1 VETSIS
7 NAFLVYG
14 PLGLV
19 ALVSLLATIRFYR
32 DKEAEAKAHAATLA
46 CEREQHALEMR
57 AMQDRYITKAE
68 TWMEK
73 NHELASSINQVLES
87 ISKRYDRRA

>member
-1 VETSIS
+1 MESSIS

-14 PLGLV
+14 PLGLIS
-19 ALVSLLATIRFYR
+19 LICLLAAIRFYR
-32 DKEAEAKAHAATLA
+32 DKERAAEAHADALAT
-46 CEREQHALEMR
+46 ERDQHAKEMR
-57 AMQDRYITKAE
+57 AMEERYITKAE

-87 ISKRYDRRA
+87 ISKRYDRR

>member
-1 VETSIS
+1 METSIS

-19 ALVSLLATIRFYR
+19 ALVSLLAAYRFYL
-32 DKEAEAKAHAATLA
+32 DKEKANKEHAETLA
-46 CEREQHALEMR
+46 AERDQHAQEMR
-57 AMQDRYITKAE
+57 AMEDRYITKAE

-73 NHELASSINQVLES
+73 NHELAASINQVLES
-87 ISKRYDRRA
+87 ISKRYDRR

>member
-1 VETSIS
+1 VESSIS
-7 NAFLVYG
+7 NTFLYYG

-19 ALVSLLATIRFYR
+19 ALVSLLAAIRFYL
-32 DKEAEAKAHAATLA
+32 DKEKAAKAHA
-46 CEREQHALEMR
+46 EEMR
-57 AMQDRYITKAE
+57 AMEDRYITKAE

-87 ISKRYDRRA
+87 ISKRYDRR

>member
-1 VETSIS
+1 MESSIS

-19 ALVSLLATIRFYR
+19 ALISLLAAVRFYR
-32 DKEAEAKAHAATLA
+32 DKEAATKEHAETLA
-46 CEREQHALEMR
+46 TERDQHTTEMR
-57 AMQDRYITKAE
+57 VMEERYFTKAE

-73 NHELASSINQVLES
+73 NHELAASINQVLES
-87 ISKRYDRRA
+87 ISKRYDRR

>member
-1 VETSIS
+1 METSIS

-19 ALVSLLATIRFYR
+19 ALVSLLATVRFYR
-32 DKEAEAKAHAATLA
+32 DKEAAAKEHATTLA
-46 CEREQHALEMR
+46 TERAKHAQEMR
-57 AMQDRYITKAE
+57 AMEDRYITKAE

-87 ISKRYDRRA
+87 ISKRYDRR